1 MAGYFWVV
9 DYTRAK
15 DDTLR
20 PVVIGGRAF
29 VTELHA
35 QRYMDEA
42 NLSRNAE
49 IMELPTS
56 DTGRATQMV
65 KAILI
70 KRFGSLDKGMRRAIH
85 K

>member
-35 QRYMDEA
+35 QRYMDDA

-49 IMELPTS
+49 IMELSTS
-56 DTGRATQMV
+56 DTGRATQEI

-70 KRFGSLDKGMRRAIH
+70 KRFRSLDKGMRRAVH
-85 K
+85 R